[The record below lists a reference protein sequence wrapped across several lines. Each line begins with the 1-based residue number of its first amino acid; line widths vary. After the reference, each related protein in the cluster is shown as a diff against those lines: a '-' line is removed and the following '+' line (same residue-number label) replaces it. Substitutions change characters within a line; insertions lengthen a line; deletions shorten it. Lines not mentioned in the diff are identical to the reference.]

1 MNRIYNSFAANA
13 IYILIG
19 FAVLVNFTGLFNTIM
34 GPDAALY
41 ASISK
46 TMVLRNDF
54 VNLFYGGGDWLDKPH
69 FPFWVTALSFKIFG
83 INTWAYK
90 LPGIL
95 FLMMGAWYTY
105 LFGRNLYNKTVGLW
119 SVLILLTAQHIV
131 FSNNDVRAEPY
142 LTGLIIAAVYHFY
155 KSNTL
160 KSNNHLLA
168 ASLFTALAIMTK
180 GMFALIP
187 IGGAMAGELIIKRQ
201 WKDLFQLRWLLA
213 LVLIGIFIL
222 PEIYCLYQQFDLHPE
237 KIVFG
242 KTNVSGIRFFFWDSQ
257 FGRFFNTGPIKGK
270 GDLLFYIHTTLWAF
284 LPWSILLFVAV
295 VTLIRKGFHRPF
307 DQEWYCLS
315 ASLLAFIFFSLSKF
329 QLPYYL
335 NIVFPFFAIIVA
347 QYLYHIST
355 TKSIYRV
362 GLLQNSIACLF
373 LCIPFFLQ
381 FLYKPENISWAGLSL
396 LFLLI
401 VLFYFLLST
410 GANALVKILYRT
422 AIASFCLN
430 IYLNLVF
437 FPSLSRYQTGSEAAF
452 WINKNNQNDL
462 PVFTMQWSSPYMFYL
477 NREFYPTDTTL
488 QNITA
493 KEFLLYLS
501 DEQANQLSGKGKKIQ
516 ILKRMDNYPI
526 TLLDI
531 KFLNAKTR
539 CKVVKKMDI
548 ALVKQ

>member
-69 FPFWVTALSFKIFG
+69 FPFWVTAVSFKIFG

-160 KSNNHLLA
+160 KSNSHLLA
-168 ASLFTALAIMTK
+168 ASLLTALAIMTK

-187 IGGAMAGELIIKRQ
+187 IGGAIAGELIIKRQ
-201 WKDLFQLRWLLA
+201 WKDLFQLRWLVS

-242 KTNVSGIRFFFWDSQ
+242 RTNVSGIRFFFWDSQ

-335 NIVFPFFAIIVA
+335 NILFPFFAIIVA
-347 QYLYHIST
+347 QYLYRLST

-401 VLFYFLLST
+401 ILFYFLMST
-410 GANALVKILYRT
+410 GSNALVKILYRT

-437 FPSLSRYQTGSEAAF
+437 YPSLSRYQTGSEAAF

-488 QNITA
+488 HNITA

-501 DEQANQLSGKGKKIQ
+501 DEQANQLSGRGEKIQ